1 MAERIIGASLHVSN
15 LHPNLNEAV
24 LYGKF
29 SRAGRVLSVKV
40 CRDVLTGASLGTAYV
55 NFSTPTDAENAL
67 KTLNFE
73 EVHEQPMRIQ
83 WSQRDP
89 SLRRSGN
96 GNIFVKNL
104 DKSIGDKEF
113 YSRFSSFGTIVSS
126 KVERDHH
133 GESKGFGYVQF
144 ESQESAERAI
154 NEVDGTMFKEKKLYV
169 GKFES
174 RKKRPRKFTCIR
186 VSNLEENI
194 TMEQL
199 ADVFKQ
205 FGQISC
211 ADVKTDSQGRC
222 KGFGFVTYVTP
233 EAASKAVELMN
244 GKKLNGNEIVVT
256 EEQQQQRE
264 SPPERR

>member
-1 MAERIIGASLHVSN
+1 MAGRNIGASLHVSN
-15 LHPNLNEAV
+15 LHPDVNETV
-24 LYGKF
+24 LYDIF
-29 SRAGRVLSVKV
+29 IRAGRVLSIKV
-40 CRDVLTGASLGTAYV
+40 CRDVLTGVSLGTAYV
-55 NFSTPTDAENAL
+55 NFDTQTDAENAL

-73 EVHEQPMRIQ
+73 EVYGQPMRIQ

-113 YSRFSSFGTIVSS
+113 YSKFSSFGTILSS
-126 KVERDHH
+126 KVECDFR
-133 GESKGFGYVQF
+133 GESKGFGFVQF

-154 NEVDGTMFKEKKLYV
+154 NEVNGTIFKEKELYV

-186 VSNLEENI
+186 VSNLEEDV

-199 ADVFKQ
+199 TDVFKQ

-211 ADVKTDSQGRC
+211 VDVKTNSQGRC

-244 GKKLNGNEIVVT
+244 GKKLNGKEIVVT
-256 EEQQQQRE
+256 EEQQRQKE
-264 SPPERR
+264 TPPERR

>member
-1 MAERIIGASLHVSN
+1 M
-15 LHPNLNEAV
+15 
-24 LYGKF
+24 
-29 SRAGRVLSVKV
+29 
-40 CRDVLTGASLGTAYV
+40 SLGTAYV
-55 NFSTPTDAENAL
+55 NFDTPTDAENAL
-67 KTLNFE
+67 NFE
-73 EVHEQPMRIQ
+73 EVYKQPMRIQ

-113 YSRFSSFGTIVSS
+113 YSKFSSFGTIVSS
-126 KVERDHH
+126 KVECDFH
-133 GESKGFGYVQF
+133 GESKGFGFVQF

-154 NEVDGTMFKEKKLYV
+154 HEVNGTMFEEKKLSV

-174 RKKRPRKFTCIR
+174 CKKHPKKFTCIP
-186 VSNLEENI
+186 VSNLEEDV

-199 ADVFKQ
+199 TDVFKE

-211 ADVKTDSQGRC
+211 VDVKTNSQGRC

-244 GKKLNGNEIVVT
+244 GKKLNGKEIVVT
-256 EEQQQQRE
+256 EEQQRQKE
-264 SPPERR
+264 TPPERR